1 MKAKR
6 CLHWPGGLRDGYR
19 VFAWFVV
26 FRLYAV
32 TVDARWGCCGAG
44 GRRVWPVVAAALVF
58 AVLAPVSGAVVKALG
73 VDNWWWLV
81 GIAAAVGAVGGVV
94 VKHFASRWKRQ
105 AKERESRRQA
115 VDRAALRLRGGRVRV
130 RDIDDPTVLGCIRP
144 GFRWG

>member
-1 MKAKR
+1 MPSLAGRIAGWLQGVCVVRGVSVVCGDRR
-6 CLHWPGGLRDGYR
+6 CALGVLW
-19 VFAWFVV
+19 
-26 FRLYAV
+26 
-32 TVDARWGCCGAG
+32 CG

-94 VKHFASRWKRQ
+94 VKHFASRWKRH

>member
-1 MKAKR
+1 MVRGVSVVCGDRR
-6 CLHWPGGLRDGYR
+6 CALGVLW
-19 VFAWFVV
+19 
-26 FRLYAV
+26 
-32 TVDARWGCCGAG
+32 CG

-115 VDRAALRLRGGRVRV
+115 VDRAALRLRVGVFGCAILMIPRCWGASGPASGG
-130 RDIDDPTVLGCIRP
+130 DEH
-144 GFRWG
+144 WG